1 MDGVKEFTNKL
12 EDVIDKV
19 GQPIRPHI
27 PTIARFLIVVTFIED
42 SIRIATNFS
51 GQLYYLNRYR
61 GFPTGINH
69 LFLIANVLVSMYL
82 K

>member
-1 MDGVKEFTNKL
+1 MDDVKDFTNKL

-27 PTIARFLIVVTFIED
+27 PAIARFLIVATFIED

-51 GQLYYLNRYR
+51 GQLYYLNKYR

-69 LFLIANVLVSMYL
+69 LFLIGNVLVRFI
-82 K
+82 